1 MCVDFHLLTERT
13 TQNIVFYKDT
23 NARSVVVI
31 PNRCKGSEIS
41 RVPGV
46 RKVMELF
53 YNGAAK
59 FGVAGNV

>member
-1 MCVDFHLLTERT
+1 MSVDFHLLTECT
-13 TQNIVFYKDT
+13 TENIVFHKD
-23 NARSVVVI
+23 ADAWPVVVI
-31 PNRCKGSEIS
+31 PNRYQGSEIS

-53 YNGAAK
+53 YNAAAK